1 MSRDLAVPK
10 STTGPKLERA
20 SRRAARRRAL
30 PPLVLMVWVLAG
42 ALAPSASAERD
53 GASRAGIRTLYLIRH
68 GAYDPNDTTDPEDGP
83 WLVPLGVAQARLVA
97 ARLRAMPVTM
107 TSLHS
112 STMPRARQTALVI
125 GREFPDLEL
134 QQSDLLRECTPP
146 TRRQDVMDRVGAER
160 ARECRDGLDQAFSE
174 YFKPSRDADRH
185 DIIVCH
191 GNVIRYFTTRVLGV
205 DPEAW
210 LGMSIGNCSLTIVR
224 VTANGTM
231 MLMSYNDMGHMPP
244 NLQTQTS
251 VDNTGRELSV
261 PQR

>member
-1 MSRDLAVPK
+1 MTGEFIAFGSAARPARAQTPRRTSLESVLRSLALAV
-10 STTGPKLERA
+10 L
-20 SRRAARRRAL
+20 AL
-30 PPLVLMVWVLAG
+30 SLVWVLPAAG
-42 ALAPSASAERD
+42 EQPSP
-53 GASRAGIRTLYLIRH
+53 SRAGVRTLYLIRH
-68 GAYDPNDTTDPEDGP
+68 GAYDPSDTADPEDGP
-83 WLVPLGVAQARLVA
+83 SLVPLGVAQARLVA

-107 TSLHS
+107 TSSHS

-160 ARECRDGLDQAFSE
+160 ARECREGLDRAFDE
-174 YFKPSRDADRH
+174 YFKPSREADRH

-191 GNVIRYFTTRVLGV
+191 GNVIRYFATRVLGV

-224 VTANGTM
+224 VMANGTM

-261 PQR
+261 PQ